1 VGRDLVGGVVR
12 PLSESEQAYLAELD
26 AAPMLPERD
35 GAERE
40 MAFAIWVG
48 LNVEAFAADWTA
60 A

>member
-1 VGRDLVGGVVR
+1 MR

-35 GAERE
+35 GDERAV
-40 MAFAIWVG
+40 AFAIWVG

>member
-1 VGRDLVGGVVR
+1 MN

-35 GAERE
+35 GDER
-40 MAFAIWVG
+40 AVALALWIG